1 LKWTKF
7 GIKKRSG
14 KVKARVIIK
23 NSALASSIF
32 FIKIYTQKLLMQFA
46 LTNFFPAKSDL
57 ALKKNCSETNR
68 IGEEKFVSANC
79 IRGFVYK
86 FK

>member
-1 LKWTKF
+1 MVLKKDLE
-7 GIKKRSG
+7 KLKRELLL
-14 KVKARVIIK
+14 KIVP
-23 NSALASSIF
+23 IF